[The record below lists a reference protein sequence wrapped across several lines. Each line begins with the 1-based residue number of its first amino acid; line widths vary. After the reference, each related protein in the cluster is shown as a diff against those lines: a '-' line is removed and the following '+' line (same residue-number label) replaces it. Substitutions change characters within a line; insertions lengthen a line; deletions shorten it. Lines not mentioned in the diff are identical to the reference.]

1 MANIFGSPT
10 NRSIYELSDLEKRE
24 LADGLKI
31 DTAPLGTLL
40 AAALLGLACLW
51 NVPGIVKNRLS
62 APTATSALQ
71 YRQWVNSSVERQLP
85 RQLTLGFGLYNDTSQ
100 KPNRYKSAG
109 VPIENGPYPPPPSEH
124 KHRCQIEGSG
134 TCTVHIAHAKRNRSW
149 YPARSDDP
157 KYSFRLGFAA
167 ETPSFLRSW

>member
-85 RQLTLGFGLYNDTSQ
+85 GTLDFGLHNDGPQ
-100 KPNRYKSAG
+100 EPNRDKSAG
-109 VPIENGPYPPPPSEH
+109 APTENSLTPRHLASRSN
-124 KHRCQIEGSG
+124 RCQIERSG
-134 TCTVHIAHAKRNRSW
+134 PCNVHIARAKRNRSW
-149 YPARSDDP
+149 YPARE
-157 KYSFRLGFAA
+157 YSVRLGYAA
-167 ETPSFLRSW
+167 ETPPFLRSW